1 MIAAPFRGGG
11 VTLGRHVNSRHTG
24 ICGNILL

>member
-11 VTLGRHVNSRHTG
+11 VTLGRHANSRHTG
-24 ICGNILL
+24 ISGNILL